1 MKLGASLHHTPA
13 LGIRRRMA
21 RVAFSLLVA
30 AATPSFAAANSQE
43 LNTWRGGDAAK
54 PTAWSVAANW
64 SAGVVPSKA
73 DTRDVLI
80 PAGLVQYPVLDVD
93 VETGGNLLLAKG
105 ARLTLAGH
113 RLSVAAGFETD
124 LDSPADPP
132 GVKGLIIEGTL
143 DASQAGSAV
152 TLARGGFLNRGSIL
166 GKPSLTLAGDSR
178 RFTLDPREAILSS
191 LVLDSSLY
199 PYPVVLVS
207 NLTVAGN
214 VELQGGQLIIAR
226 KQSLTILGDLI
237 FRGQTPGAGLGSQG
251 DVLLHGTITNEGSS
265 RQIVECQGWVKL
277 VGDGDRVI
285 TPGGLLPPLWI
296 ETRSGKVT
304 TTGDLWCMGLHIARG
319 STLDLSKG
327 QKLLFGSTE
336 REWHTS
342 PTDKMIVKTWLPH
355 RSSRDLSNLG
365 TLLGAPSVPFVLY
378 VRSPDDKLYAVSGS
392 YRFRGRPKQAAPD
405 DLEGMREDATEDP
418 AAGKL
423 SINAPDSRLVL
434 KGDELLLDG
443 KPVPKPAKEEDDLED
458 AAGTSKKAR
467 ISDLSVKRIEPAEI
481 ERKGLANVAPAALLH
496 SRPSIGREI
505 WNLVDGSEKTA
516 ATFRSGVGG
525 GGRIEFVF
533 PKPVTASAVR
543 FRQGDLFAIRYH
555 VYADTDGDGKCET
568 ILLAASGGAPN
579 AWREHSFPATKIHR
593 LKFRALQGQQG
604 WEQAFPQIGEFEI
617 YADAASAEPLLR
629 DLAAHKPPAIP
640 AGLKRFSV
648 GPERKLQWPEVP
660 PEPRIMKAV
669 MIDLW
674 MFNIQTEAMIPK
686 THLREFK
693 PFQDLVA
700 TLKGLGAD
708 TANLFIEADPI
719 AFWPS
724 RNFKSITNKKYFDE
738 LDQRKRERA
747 AEGRPAEP
755 PAIDPPSKKDILKEF
770 VEGMHENGF
779 KVTVLFRDNIMDK
792 YVGPPG
798 TDAWQTLCEEVAERG
813 VDGVY
818 LMGDETY
825 FGLANPKGASLP
837 ADHPDRFAFK
847 KRWGPE
853 SDLPKGWEQTENYKK
868 HVLLNY
874 ERGAEALKR
883 RHEAVKKINPRCLTL
898 VNIGS
903 GAVSGNNRMTY
914 GLAYDILGHLSGV
927 DLFGSDYVE
936 RETRTFVAASRTRKA
951 TMVHGAGPVVGEGV
965 SAIMQGAR
973 AINYYRYNYIE
984 LWKATD
990 HRRRE
995 FQFIRALERWGI
1007 AQARTPRS
1015 IALLLSRASE
1025 DWWDNTH
1032 GTYWLGESPEAK
1044 KGFWTSRLV
1053 NEFLLQNG
1061 YPFDLYWLDQ
1071 CTAAVPAARDASGT
1085 LAVQR
1090 TAAVPSASLRAGPA
1104 AGAGASRPRQDGQRD
1119 AGGTPEDSLARLG
1132 DYKLLIIPFPYS
1144 VSQAAAQALKA
1155 ALAAGSKMLIAQQRG
1170 EVNEYGVPYPTPI
1183 LQDLIE
1189 KGTKD
1194 GNVVFLDRNL
1204 VEWEVAPA
1212 FVEDLGGIVDG
1223 LLGPNKPLRL
1233 NRFGHRVEA
1242 HLLEKPSAA
1251 GEEPRERFL
1260 TLINWGDA
1268 AEVEVGLNLPKGS
1281 YQILTLSSDNP
1292 ALEAEGRIDGR
1303 PDITEADLAQFAVP
1317 LGKNEVRT
1325 LSISALT
1332 SRK

>member
-1 MKLGASLHHTPA
+1 MSSHIRRALASLILLGWHTA
-13 LGIRRRMA
+13 L
-21 RVAFSLLVA
+21 L
-30 AATPSFAAANSQE
+30 AAANPPE
-43 LNTWRGGDAAK
+43 PNVWRGGDPAN
-54 PTAWSVAANW
+54 PTGWSVGANW
-64 SAGVVPSKA
+64 SAGDDPHWRVTQDA
-73 DTRDVLI
+73 LI
-80 PAGLVQYPVLDVD
+80 PAGVAHYPILD
-93 VETGGNLLLAKG
+93 GGGSVGGGLTIAKG

-113 RLSVAAGFETD
+113 SSLRVADAGRAAFD
-124 LDSPADPP
+124 YDAIHWPASNL
-132 GVKGLIIEGTL
+132 VIEGTL
-143 DASQAGSAV
+143 DASAEGAS
-152 TLARGGFLNRGSIL
+152 LFLGCSLINRGSIV
-166 GKPSLTLAGDSR
+166 GKPRVSLGSR
-178 RFTLDPREAILSS
+178 FHALTLDPRGATFSTLHLSS
-191 LVLDSSLY
+191 Y
-199 PYPVVLVS
+199 PQHVTLASP
-207 NLTVAGN
+207 LTVAGD
-214 VELQGGQLIIAR
+214 VELLAGQLTIPA
-226 KQSLTILGDLI
+226 KQTLTVQGDLM
-237 FRGQTPGAGLGSQG
+237 FCGKTPAVDLTLQG
-251 DVLLHGTITNEGSS
+251 DILLHGTVTSEGSAHCGE
-265 RQIVECQGWVKL
+265 QGQGWVKM

-355 RSSRDLSNLG
+355 RSSRDLSNQGALI
-365 TLLGAPSVPFVLY
+365 GAPSVPFVLY

-392 YRFRGRPKQAAPD
+392 YRFRGRPTKPADPD
-405 DLEGMREDATEDP
+405 GLEGMREDATEDP
-418 AAGKL
+418 AAGRL
-423 SINAPDSRLVL
+423 SINTPDGRLVL
-434 KGDELLLDG
+434 KGEELLLDG

-467 ISDLSVKRIEPAEI
+467 ISNLSVKRIEPPGLDT
-481 ERKGLANVAPAALLH
+481 KGFANVAPCALLH

-505 WNLVDGSEKTA
+505 WNLVDGSEKTV

-543 FRQGDLFAIRYH
+543 FRQGGLFAIRYH

-579 AWREHSFPATKIHR
+579 AWREHAFAATTVHR
-593 LKFRALQGQQG
+593 LRFRALQGQQG
-604 WEQAFPQIGEFEI
+604 WEQAYPQIGEFEI

-883 RHEAVKKINPRCLTL
+883 RHAAVKKINPSCLTL

-936 RETRTFVAASRTRKA
+936 RETRTFAAAARTRKA
-951 TMVHGAGPVVGEGV
+951 TMVHGAGPLVGEGV
-965 SAIMQGAR
+965 SSIMQGAR
-973 AINYYRYNYIE
+973 AITYYRYNYIE

-995 FQFIRALERWGI
+995 FQFIRTLERWGI
-1007 AQARTPRS
+1007 AQARTPRT

-1194 GNVVFLDRNL
+1194 GNVVFLDREL
-1204 VEWEVAPA
+1204 VEWEVEPT
-1212 FVEDLGGIVDG
+1212 FVDELTRVVDG
-1223 LLGPNKPLRL
+1223 LLGAGKPLRL
-1233 NRFGHRVEA
+1233 NRYGHRVEA
-1242 HLLEKPSAA
+1242 HLLEKPWAA

-1268 AEVEVGLNLPKGS
+1268 ADVEVGLNLPKGS